1 MYFIGIDI
9 GTGSTKGVALDKEG
23 KILCSS
29 QVPYP
34 TMNTIP
40 GVSEQD
46 PEIIWNAF
54 TKCVHRITSSLTSKL
69 EAICLSSAM
78 HSVIPVNADG
88 VPLRNMITWADN
100 RSSDK
105 ATLLRN
111 SSAGKSIYEHTGTP
125 IHAMTPLCKIMWLR
139 DSEPHLFRDDTRF
152 ISIKEFVWFRLFG
165 KFEADY
171 SIASATGLFNITTL
185 DWHEE
190 ALACAGISKTNLS
203 HPVNTNTIRKNANK
217 EALQLLGITD
227 DTAFM
232 IGASDGCL
240 ANLGSFATEPGIAAL
255 TIGTSGAIR
264 VGGTVPVVNW
274 DQMTFN
280 YRLSDKMII
289 SGGPINNGGVAL
301 KWYAQAFLKKKLET
315 REDYELL
322 LRPIATIRPG
332 ADGLIFL
339 PYLLGERA
347 PIWDSEACG
356 VFFGI
361 TAQHQQEHFTKAV
374 VEGIVFSLYQI
385 ANGIQNNGLAIRQI
399 HVSGGFVRSKLW
411 VQLLADVFGL
421 KVCLINNEDASA
433 MGAAFMGMKTL
444 GVIEDYGQLVKEE
457 PESFDPDMDIHMI
470 YRNYIFPLYEHLY
483 KALALEMKIRHE
495 NIQVYQQSNQLSTK

>member
-9 GTGSTKGVALDKEG
+9 GTGSTKAVALDKEG
-23 KILCSS
+23 KILCAA

-46 PEIIWNAF
+46 PELIWNAF
-54 TKCVHRITSSLTSKL
+54 TKCVHRITTSLNARL

-78 HSVIPVNADG
+78 HSVIPVDADG
-88 VPLRNMITWADN
+88 TPLRNMITWADN

-105 ATLLRN
+105 ANLLRN
-111 SSAGKSIYEHTGTP
+111 SSAGKSIYENTGTP
-125 IHAMTPLCKIMWLR
+125 LHAMTPICKIMWLQEA
-139 DSEPHLFRDDTRF
+139 EPHLFVQGTKF

-165 KFEADY
+165 VFEIDY

-190 ALACAGISKTNLS
+190 ALSSAGISKANLS
-203 HPVNTNTIRKNANK
+203 SPVNTDTLRKGLRK
-217 EALQLLGITD
+217 EAQELLGISTE
-227 DTAFM
+227 TVFM

-264 VGGTVPVVNW
+264 VGGTSPVVNW
-274 DQMTFN
+274 EQMTFN
-280 YRLSDKMII
+280 YRLNEKMLV

-315 REDYELL
+315 RDDYEALL
-322 LRPIATIRPG
+322 QPITTVRPG

-339 PYLLGERA
+339 PYLFGERA

-361 TAQHQQEHFTKAV
+361 TAQHHQEHFTRAV

-385 ANGIQNNGLAIRQI
+385 ANGIQKNGLPIRQI
-399 HVSGGFVRSKLW
+399 HVSGGFVRSRPW
-411 VQLLADVFGL
+411 VQLLADIFGL
-421 KVCLINNEDASA
+421 KVCLVNNEDASA

-444 GVIEDYGQLVKEE
+444 GAIQDYSELVKEE
-457 PESFDPDMDIHMI
+457 PESFQPDMDSHLI
-470 YRNYIFPLYEHLY
+470 YRDYIFPLYDHLY
-483 KALALEMKIRHE
+483 KSLALEMKVRHE
-495 NIQVYQQSNQLSTK
+495 NLQIYQQKNQHST